1 MQNLRIRKN
10 NCLTFFDP
18 GANTHLIDGT
28 LEESENFQ
36 KFSDNQADLGVIGGG
51 VITAGSGNFQFNLG
65 FGKEGVYHEMKL
77 LQSEFYYRVWRV
89 QSGRTWE
96 RLYVICHGLGK
107 GICVT

>member
-51 VITAGSGNFQFNLG
+51 VITAGLDFIFFVFFFFTLRNIKLTKSCIFEKTTVEPNIFLQFLSKITQLG
-65 FGKEGVYHEMKL
+65 P
-77 LQSEFYYRVWRV
+77 
-89 QSGRTWE
+89 
-96 RLYVICHGLGK
+96 
-107 GICVT
+107 